1 MYCITNEILKELQT
15 NFITV
20 TDEEPTLD
28 ELIEIRNKIGQGL
41 ILCKELYKKTGSVKE
56 AVITYKLL
64 YYKKKI

>member
-56 AVITYKLL
+56 AVITYNLL